1 MLLFKRI
8 VGVLLGA
15 ITLIVALLFSVLI
28 FAVVLVVAAIAVGYL
43 WWKTRALRRAAKA
56 GEIGHSGQ
64 FRNGGHGE
72 HSGRTIEATEVYEVQ
87 TEVIEDHSKRPPQ

>member
-15 ITLIVALLFSVLI
+15 ITLIVALLFSVVI
-28 FAVVLVVAAIAVGYL
+28 FAVVLVVAAIAIGYL
-43 WWKTRALRRAAKA
+43 WWKTRALRRAAKT
-56 GEIGHSGQ
+56 GEIRHSGQ
-64 FRNGGHGE
+64 CRNGEHGG

-87 TEVIEDHSKRPPQ
+87 TEVIEDQTKRPPR